1 LRAQAGKATSDIIVI
16 RIQLIFHFIFP
27 LHPSIGLPFSFFLMR
42 KKPIKAFT
50 IKTEARTV
58 CQPNDSAINETGE
71 KTQKPPMGY
80 THGGFID
87 EFKDNPFHWINRLIL
102 VVC

>member
-1 LRAQAGKATSDIIVI
+1 
-16 RIQLIFHFIFP
+16 
-27 LHPSIGLPFSFFLMR
+27 MR

-58 CQPNDSAINETGE
+58 CQPNGSAINETGK

-102 VVC
+102 VVFCHIVAPKILVGDYHIVAPSIC